1 MQYIFKQEVD
11 WRLFRAERESK
22 SMKVP
27 SIMNCAKGYLTVTLL
42 KRLGH
47 TLRSAAALEGEL
59 YVNVCT
65 RALSAVYPLLSTEEC
80 PAL

>member
-27 SIMNCAKGYLTVTLL
+27 SIVNCAHSHLTVVLL
-42 KRLGH
+42 KPLGYI
-47 TLRSAAALEGEL
+47 LR
-59 YVNVCT
+59 
-65 RALSAVYPLLSTEEC
+65 
-80 PAL
+80 